1 MCLQSR
7 NLLSRIEKVHN
18 QLYSLSFSEL
28 NLKSLSLIFIK
39 GGEIRTYD

>member
-7 NLLSRIEKVHN
+7 NLLSRIEKVDN

-28 NLKSLSLIFIK
+28 NLKSLSPIFIK